1 MIMGGLV
8 ILYTTTGG
16 IKAVT
21 WADVQQMAVIMG
33 ALVLA
38 LVIAISLLPRDVSF
52 IDAVRIAGAA
62 GKLNAVDLRTS
73 IGTIATTCGAA

>member
-1 MIMGGLV
+1 M
-8 ILYTTTGG
+8 ILYTAMGG

-21 WADVQQMAVIMG
+21 WADVRRCGHPV

-38 LVIAISLLPRDVSF
+38 LVIAICCCRRRLLPRRREHRGRGGQ
-52 IDAVRIAGAA
+52 AQRGR
-62 GKLNAVDLRTS
+62 LTS